1 MRKKYAI
8 AGASSRALNM
18 FIQPMVAN
26 PEFGEI
32 VALFSRHPESAKKIV
47 ERSGGADFPVYS
59 DFEAMVKET
68 NPDVVI
74 VTTVDSLH
82 DVYII
87 KAMELGCDVIT
98 EKPLT
103 INAEKTNAIIEAKNR
118 TGRNLVITFNF
129 RFIP

>member
-26 PEFGEI
+26 PELGEI
-32 VALFSRHPESAKKIV
+32 VALFSRHPESAMKIV
-47 ERSGGADFPVYS
+47 ERSGGTVSVYS
-59 DFEAMVKET
+59 DFEAMVKT
-68 NPDVVI
+68 SDVAI
-74 VTTVDSLH
+74 HNHSLRRI
-82 DVYII
+82 YY

-103 INAEKTNAIIEAKNR
+103 INAEKTNAIVRLKIEQEK
-118 TGRNLVITFNF
+118 TL
-129 RFIP
+129 